1 MAYNTISKQDTATHD
16 SLISAQTFI
25 TVSHTEVLTDIKN
38 MPDESTNLGNIL
50 SDADVALKL
59 RSKTPDVTPADI
71 KGYKKSM
78 SVNTFAL
85 VKEAR
90 SLCKQTK
97 NSEMLNALKFPASH
111 IIKADKIV
119 AVTRANDIYDLIH
132 GKKDIFTNID
142 DSEYLKA
149 RTSITTFDTN
159 KDVPIMTRKNK
170 KDYGT
175 LMYKKALKD
184 GRASV
189 LNMLEMLEAK
199 YSVTNPELVTAFRS
213 VIAIII
219 LGVRHNPVNT
229 LFTDADTG
237 LPIQNLKMVRT
248 SKKGKETVFVSNSK
262 GIVAQKTHK
271 LGETSYIAKADG
283 YPDTPFT
290 VKPTK
295 GVLTKIFI
303 ILKKI
308 I

>member
-1 MAYNTISKQDTATHD
+1 MANNTISKQDTATHD
-16 SLISAQTFI
+16 TLINAQTFI
-25 TVSHTEVLTDIKN
+25 TVNHPEVLTDIKN

-50 SDADVALKL
+50 SDVDVALKL

-71 KGYKKSM
+71 KRYKKTM

-90 SLCKQTK
+90 SLCRQT
-97 NSEMLNALKFPASH
+97 NNTEMLNALIFKSDH
-111 IIKADKIV
+111 ITRPDKIV
-119 AVTRANDIYDLIH
+119 AVTRANDIYDFIH
-132 GKKDIFTNID
+132 GKKAIFTNID
-142 DSEYLKA
+142 DAEYLKA
-149 RTSITTFDTN
+149 STSITTFDTN

>member
-1 MAYNTISKQDTATHD
+1 MANNTISKQDTATHD
-16 SLISAQTFI
+16 TLINAQTFI
-25 TVSHTEVLTDIKN
+25 TVSHPEVLTDIKN

-71 KGYKKSM
+71 KRYKKAM
-78 SVNTFAL
+78 SDNTFAL

-90 SLCKQTK
+90 SLCRQT
-97 NSEMLNALKFPASH
+97 NNTEMLNALKF
-111 IIKADKIV
+111 KADHITRPDKII
-119 AVTRANDIYDLIH
+119 AVTRANNIYDLIH
-132 GKKDIFTNID
+132 DKKAIFTNID
-142 DSEYLKA
+142 DSEYLKTS
-149 RTSITTFDTN
+149 TSITTFDTM
-159 KDVPIMTRKNK
+159 KDVPLMTRKNK

-189 LNMLEMLEAK
+189 LNMLDMLEAK
-199 YSVTNPELVTAFRS
+199 YSVINPELVTAFKS

-237 LPIQNLKMVRT
+237 VAIPNVKMIRT
-248 SKKGKETVFVSNSK
+248 SKKGKETIFVSNSK
-262 GIVAQKTHK
+262 GIVSQKTHK
-271 LGETSYIAKADG
+271 LGETSYIARAEG
-283 YPDTPFT
+283 YPDTTFT

-295 GVLTKIFI
+295 GILTKIFVTM
-303 ILKKI
+303 KKI
-308 I
+308 V